1 MKMKIV
7 LIAMFTLVLAVAA
20 ISAQDRTANFAGTW
34 TLDASKSKLGERM
47 RIEAMTLN
55 VTQTDKELKVE
66 TKTKRA
72 PRPEGEMGGGTG
84 QGGGQGRGG
93 GMGRGGFGGGDG
105 TTVYSLDGKETK
117 VEQETPM
124 GKFPVAYKANLEK
137 GGKLNL
143 SSSRTISGQMGEMT
157 ITTKETWQ
165 LSEDGKTLTIKR
177 ETETPRGA
185 QSSEM
190 VFTKN

>member
-7 LIAMFTLVLAVAA
+7 LMAMFTLVLAVAA
-20 ISAQDRTANFAGTW
+20 ISAQDRTANFAGSW
-34 TLDASKSKLGERM
+34 TLDASKSKLDERM
-47 RIEAMTLN
+47 RIESMTLN

-72 PRPEGEMGGGTG
+72 PRPEGETGGS
-84 QGGGQGRGG
+84 GQGRG

-117 VEQETPM
+117 VEQETSM
-124 GKFPVAYKANLEK
+124 GKFPVTYKANLEK

-165 LSEDGKTLTIKR
+165 LSEDGKVLTIKR